1 MNIDESFSDEVSSSS
16 KELFFLHSISVDLA
30 VELESDVN
38 LCMKKR
44 RDGR

>member
-16 KELFFLHSISVDLA
+16 KELFFLDSISVDLA

-38 LCMKKR
+38 FI
-44 RDGR
+44 GR